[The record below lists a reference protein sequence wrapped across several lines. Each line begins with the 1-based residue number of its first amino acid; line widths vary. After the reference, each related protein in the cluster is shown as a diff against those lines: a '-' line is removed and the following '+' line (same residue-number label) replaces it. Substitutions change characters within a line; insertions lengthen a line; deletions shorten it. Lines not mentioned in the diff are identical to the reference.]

1 MKASSSDASNED
13 GADDEEL
20 EFDYRDFFSVLMY
33 YAHMSKEDIMNSSR
47 PFLHGIYR
55 VYVKRACENLG
66 VSPDGNK
73 EESEIQEDGYQSD
86 QAESDI
92 DDYPTEFR
100 KLAPRERREAMDD
113 YSSTQEF
120 LSQFPMAAQFRD
132 AAIRVDKHKKEDV

>member
-1 MKASSSDASNED
+1 MKASSSEASNED

-47 PFLHGIYR
+47 QFLYGIYR

-66 VSPDGNK
+66 VSPDSK
-73 EESEIQEDGYQSD
+73 KEEETDIEEESEVEIET
-86 QAESDI
+86 
-92 DDYPTEFR
+92 DDYPTQFR
-100 KLAPRERREAMDD
+100 KLAPRERGAARDD

-132 AAIRVDKHKKEDV
+132 AAIRVDKQKEEV